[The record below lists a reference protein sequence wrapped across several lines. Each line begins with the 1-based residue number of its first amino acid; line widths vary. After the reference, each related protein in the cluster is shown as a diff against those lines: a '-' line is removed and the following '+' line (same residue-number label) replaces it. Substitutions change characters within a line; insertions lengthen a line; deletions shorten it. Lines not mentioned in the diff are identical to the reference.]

1 MEPLIQQNWF
11 SLAQW
16 SSSKREGC
24 RMQTSAG
31 ENKRYDRQRLQR
43 SQVVKEIY
51 VVKKEYKLSWFNQQR
66 KKPKK

>member
-1 MEPLIQQNWF
+1 
-11 SLAQW
+11 
-16 SSSKREGC
+16 
-24 RMQTSAG
+24 MQTSAG